1 MTGLIGVMQ
10 GGPHIADEPTGDPAP
25 QRSSLGVP
33 GGRVRPATLFRWGAY
48 TSLGVLATAAAAMAV
63 YTARGVLILALI
75 ALFLAVSLDP
85 AVRALSRWHIRRGL
99 AILVVVLV
107 VLGLVAAF
115 LQSVIPTMAEQFQA
129 MVKDFPHYLASLQH
143 RSAGV
148 RQISGRYHLTSQIS
162 KLFASLPGRL
172 SSGALGISRRV
183 FSALAATLT
192 VAVLTIYFLVDLP
205 RLRRSAVLLFPR
217 AHRARFSRV
226 AEVMVDKVGSY
237 MLGNIL
243 VSLVAGLAAFA
254 ALTALRVP
262 FAVPLAFVV
271 AVTDLIPMIGATLGA
286 VVCITVALLAT
297 RLWPTTVLVAAFFVV
312 YQQLENYLI
321 APRIMRGQVQLSP
334 AAVLLAGLI
343 GGTALGLVGALM
355 AIPIA
360 AGLKV
365 LLTERLQARD
375 AADTDAADTDAADTD
390 AAAPGNAAPASHPS
404 AASAASPRAPR
415 SDPAQPGNRR
425 RGLTIRRGP
434 PAR

>member
-1 MTGLIGVMQ
+1 
-10 GGPHIADEPTGDPAP
+10 
-25 QRSSLGVP
+25 
-33 GGRVRPATLFRWGAY
+33 VRPATLFRWGAY

-115 LQSVIPTMAEQFQA
+115 LQSVIPAMAEQFQA
-129 MVKDFPHYLASLQH
+129 MVRHFPHYLASLQH
-143 RSAGV
+143 RSVGV

-183 FSALAATLT
+183 FSALASTLT

-286 VVCITVALLAT
+286 VVCIAVALLAT
-297 RLWPTTVLVAAFFVV
+297 RLWPTTVLLAAFFVA

-375 AADTDAADTDAADTD
+375 AADTDAAGTDAAGTDAAGTDAAGTDAADTD
-390 AAAPGNAAPASHPS
+390 AAVPGNAAPASHPS
-404 AASAASPRAPR
+404 EASAASPRAPR

-425 RGLTIRRGP
+425 RRLTIRRGHRP
-434 PAR
+434 GDPARR

>member
-1 MTGLIGVMQ
+1 MTGLIGVME

-115 LQSVIPTMAEQFQA
+115 LQSVIPAMAEQFQA
-129 MVKDFPHYLASLQH
+129 MVRDFPHYLASLQH

-286 VVCITVALLAT
+286 VVCIAVALLAT

-375 AADTDAADTDAADTD
+375 AADTDAADTDAAV
-390 AAAPGNAAPASHPS
+390 PGNTAPASHPS
-404 AASAASPRAPR
+404 EASAASPRAPR
-415 SDPAQPGNRR
+415 SDPAQPDNRR

>member
-1 MTGLIGVMQ
+1 
-10 GGPHIADEPTGDPAP
+10 
-25 QRSSLGVP
+25 
-33 GGRVRPATLFRWGAY
+33 
-48 TSLGVLATAAAAMAV
+48 
-63 YTARGVLILALI
+63 
-75 ALFLAVSLDP
+75 
-85 AVRALSRWHIRRGL
+85 
-99 AILVVVLV
+99 
-107 VLGLVAAF
+107 
-115 LQSVIPTMAEQFQA
+115 MAEQFQT
-129 MVKDFPHYLASLQH
+129 MVRDFPHYVASLQH

-148 RQISGRYHLTSQIS
+148 RQISGRYHLTSQIN

-172 SSGALGISRRV
+172 SSGAFGVSKRV

-205 RLRRSAVLLFPR
+205 RLRSSSAALFPR
-217 AHRARFSRV
+217 AHRARYSRV
-226 AEVMVDKVGSY
+226 AEVMTDKVGSY

-243 VSLVAGLAAFA
+243 VSLIAGLAAFA

-286 VVCITVALLAT
+286 VVCIAVALLTT
-297 RLWPTTVLVAAFFVV
+297 RLWPTTVLVAAFFVA

-355 AIPIA
+355 AIPIT

-365 LLTERLQARD
+365 LLNERLEARD
-375 AADTDAADTDAADTD
+375 AADTNTDAADTD
-390 AAAPGNAAPASHPS
+390 DTDTADTDTADTDTADTDTADTDAGAPGAGKTAPQPDQAAPHAPPA
-404 AASAASPRAPR
+404 
-415 SDPAQPGNRR
+415 DPAQPADRR
-425 RGLTIRRGP
+425 RQPAAQDGDRRDDPTPG
-434 PAR
+434 

>member
-1 MTGLIGVMQ
+1 
-10 GGPHIADEPTGDPAP
+10 
-25 QRSSLGVP
+25 
-33 GGRVRPATLFRWGAY
+33 VRPATLFRRGAY
-48 TSLGVLATAAAAMAV
+48 TSLGVLATAAAAVAV

-85 AVRALSRWHIRRGL
+85 AVRALIRWHMRRGL

-115 LQSVIPTMAEQFQA
+115 LQSVIPAMAEQFQV
-129 MVKDFPHYLASLQH
+129 MVRDFPHYVASLQH

-172 SSGALGISRRV
+172 GSGAFGISRRV
-183 FSALAATLT
+183 FSALASTLT

-205 RLRRSAVLLFPR
+205 RLRSNLTALFPR

-286 VVCITVALLAT
+286 VVCIAVALLAT
-297 RLWPTTVLVAAFFVV
+297 RLWPTTVLVAAFFVA

-365 LLTERLQARD
+365 LLNERLQARD
-375 AADTDAADTDAADTD
+375 AADTGAADTGAADTGAADTDAAV
-390 AAAPGNAAPASHPS
+390 PGNAAPASHPS
-404 AASAASPRAPR
+404 EASAASPHAPR

-425 RGLTIRRGP
+425 RGLTIRRRP

>member
-1 MTGLIGVMQ
+1 M
-10 GGPHIADEPTGDPAP
+10 
-25 QRSSLGVP
+25 
-33 GGRVRPATLFRWGAY
+33 RPATLFRRGAY
-48 TSLGVLATAAAAMAV
+48 TSLGVLATAAAAVAV

-85 AVRALSRWHIRRGL
+85 AVSALSRWHIRRGL

-115 LQSVIPTMAEQFQA
+115 LQSVIPAMAEQFQA
-129 MVKDFPHYLASLQH
+129 MVRDFPHYLASLQH
-143 RSAGV
+143 RSASV
-148 RQISGRYHLTSQIS
+148 RQISGRYHLTSQIN
-162 KLFASLPGRL
+162 KLLASLPARL
-172 SSGALGISRRV
+172 GSGAFGISRRV

-192 VAVLTIYFLVDLP
+192 VTVLTIYFLVDLP
-205 RLRRSAVLLFPR
+205 RLQRSAVLLFPR
-217 AHRARFSRV
+217 AHRARFGRIADV
-226 AEVMVDKVGSY
+226 LVNKVGSY

-321 APRIMRGQVQLSP
+321 APRIMRGPVQLSP

-343 GGTALGLVGALM
+343 GGTVLGLVGALM
-355 AIPIA
+355 AIPIT

-375 AADTDAADTDAADTD
+375 AADADAADTGAADADAADTG
-390 AAAPGNAAPASHPS
+390 AADTDTAVPGNAAPASHPS
-404 AASAASPRAPR
+404 ETCPVPPHAQR
-415 SDPAQPGNRR
+415 SDPA
-425 RGLTIRRGP
+425 
-434 PAR
+434 

>member
-1 MTGLIGVMQ
+1 
-10 GGPHIADEPTGDPAP
+10 
-25 QRSSLGVP
+25 
-33 GGRVRPATLFRWGAY
+33 VRPATLFRWGAY

-85 AVRALSRWHIRRGL
+85 AVRALSRWHIGRGL

-115 LQSVIPTMAEQFQA
+115 LQSVIPAMAEQFQA
-129 MVKDFPHYLASLQH
+129 MVRDFPHYLASLQH

-183 FSALAATLT
+183 FSALASTLT

-217 AHRARFSRV
+217 AHRTRFSRV

-286 VVCITVALLAT
+286 VVCIAVALLAT

-390 AAAPGNAAPASHPS
+390 AADTDAAVPGNAAPASHPS
-404 AASAASPRAPR
+404 EASAASPRAPR

-425 RGLTIRRGP
+425 HWLTIRRGP

>member
-1 MTGLIGVMQ
+1 M
-10 GGPHIADEPTGDPAP
+10 
-25 QRSSLGVP
+25 
-33 GGRVRPATLFRWGAY
+33 RPSTLFRRGVY
-48 TSLGVLATAAAAMAV
+48 TSLGVLATAAAAVAV

-115 LQSVIPTMAEQFQA
+115 LQSVIPAMAEQFQA
-129 MVKDFPHYLASLQH
+129 MVRDFPHYVASLQH
-143 RSAGV
+143 RSASV
-148 RQISGRYHLTSQIS
+148 RQVSGRYHLTSQIN
-162 KLFASLPGRL
+162 KLLASLPGRL
-172 SSGALGISRRV
+172 GNGAFGISRRV

-192 VAVLTIYFLVDLP
+192 VTVLTIYFLVDLP
-205 RLRRSAVLLFPR
+205 RLQRSAVLLFPR

-226 AEVMVDKVGSY
+226 ADVLVNKVGSY

-243 VSLVAGLAAFA
+243 VSFVAGLAAFA
-254 ALTALRVP
+254 ALTVLRVP

-271 AVTDLIPMIGATLGA
+271 AVTDLIPMVGATIGA
-286 VVCITVALLAT
+286 VVCIAVALLAT

-321 APRIMRGQVQLSP
+321 APRIMRGPVQLSP

-343 GGTALGLVGALM
+343 GGTVLGLVGALM
-355 AIPIA
+355 AIPIT

-365 LLTERLQARD
+365 LLNERLQARD
-375 AADTDAADTDAADTD
+375 AADTDIDTDTDAAV
-390 AAAPGNAAPASHPS
+390 PGNAASASHPGETS
-404 AASAASPRAPR
+404 PGPPRAPR

-425 RGLTIRRGP
+425 RGLTFRRGHRP
-434 PAR
+434 DDPARR

>member
-1 MTGLIGVMQ
+1 
-10 GGPHIADEPTGDPAP
+10 
-25 QRSSLGVP
+25 
-33 GGRVRPATLFRWGAY
+33 VRPATLFRWGAY

-115 LQSVIPTMAEQFQA
+115 LQSVVPVMAEQFQA
-129 MVKDFPHYLASLQH
+129 MVRDFPHYLASLQH

-183 FSALAATLT
+183 FSALASTLT

-286 VVCITVALLAT
+286 VVCIAVALLAT

-375 AADTDAADTDAADTD
+375 AADTDAAGTDAAV
-390 AAAPGNAAPASHPS
+390 PGNAAPASHPS
-404 AASAASPRAPR
+404 DASAASPRAPR

-425 RGLTIRRGP
+425 RGLRIRRGP
-434 PAR
+434 PVR

>member
-1 MTGLIGVMQ
+1 M
-10 GGPHIADEPTGDPAP
+10 
-25 QRSSLGVP
+25 
-33 GGRVRPATLFRWGAY
+33 RPSTLFRRGVY
-48 TSLGVLATAAAAMAV
+48 TSLGVLATAAAAVAV

-115 LQSVIPTMAEQFQA
+115 LQSVIPAMAEQFQA
-129 MVKDFPHYLASLQH
+129 MVRDFPHYLASLQH
-143 RSAGV
+143 RSASV
-148 RQISGRYHLTSQIS
+148 RQISGRYHLTSQIN
-162 KLFASLPGRL
+162 KLLASLPARL
-172 SSGALGISRRV
+172 GSGAFGISRRV

-192 VAVLTIYFLVDLP
+192 VTVLTIYFLVDLP
-205 RLRRSAVLLFPR
+205 RLQRSAVLLFPR
-217 AHRARFSRV
+217 AHRARFGRIADV
-226 AEVMVDKVGSY
+226 LVDKVGSY

-243 VSLVAGLAAFA
+243 VSFVAGLAAFA

-271 AVTDLIPMIGATLGA
+271 AVTDLIPMIGATIGA
-286 VVCITVALLAT
+286 VVCIAVALLAT

-321 APRIMRGQVQLSP
+321 APRIMRRPVQLSP

-343 GGTALGLVGALM
+343 GGTVLGLVGALM
-355 AIPIA
+355 AIPIT

-375 AADTDAADTDAADTD
+375 AADADAADTGAADADAADTGAADAD
-390 AAAPGNAAPASHPS
+390 AADTGAADTDTAVPGNAAPASHPS
-404 AASAASPRAPR
+404 ETSPVPPHAPR
-415 SDPAQPGNRR
+415 SDPA
-425 RGLTIRRGP
+425 
-434 PAR
+434 